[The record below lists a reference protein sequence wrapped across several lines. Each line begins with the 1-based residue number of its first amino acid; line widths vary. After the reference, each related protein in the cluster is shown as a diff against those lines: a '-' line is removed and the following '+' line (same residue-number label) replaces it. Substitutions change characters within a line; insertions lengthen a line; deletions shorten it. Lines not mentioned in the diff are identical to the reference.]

1 MAKWASENRRPV
13 SPDNPFLAMQ
23 KQMSEGIVTALDSWR
38 DARDSWSE
46 KMFFAIYGSPALQAA
61 LGMGPAAGRS
71 GQQAPK
77 SEQAPKSAMH
87 KELIRSRIAELKSRI
102 PAGGVREAMIRAL
115 LYAGTGRQ
123 AVDERGFESIRRI
136 RRTQEDMPALPLAE
150 FKALVREQFY
160 MLQID
165 EEASLAAIPSML
177 PADPAVRAKALG
189 LIKEILSARGELT
202 TTDNERFERVAKLFD
217 TGADGA
223 PFRNLVPLP
232 SARDGA
238 LVRAS

>member
-1 MAKWASENRRPV
+1 MAKWVSENRRPV
-13 SPDNPFLAMQ
+13 APDNPLLAMQ
-23 KQMSEGIVTALDSWR
+23 KTMSDGIVTALDSWR

-46 KMFFAIYGSPALQAA
+46 KMFFAIYGSPVLQAA
-61 LGMGPAAGRS
+61 LGIGPTAGRS

-77 SEQAPKSAMH
+77 SAQAPKNAMH
-87 KELIRSRIAELKSRI
+87 KELIRSRIAELRSRI
-102 PAGGVREAMIRAL
+102 PVGGVREGVVRAL
-115 LYAGTGRQ
+115 LYAGMGRQ
-123 AVDERGFESIRRI
+123 AVDERGFESIRRV
-136 RRTQEDMPALPLAE
+136 RRALEDMPALSLAE

-177 PADPAVRAKALG
+177 PADRAVRAKALD
-189 LIKEILSARGELT
+189 LIKQILSARGALT
-202 TTDNERFERVAKLFD
+202 TTDSERFERVAKLFD

-223 PFRNLVPLP
+223 PFRSLAPP
-232 SARDGA
+232 PPARDEA